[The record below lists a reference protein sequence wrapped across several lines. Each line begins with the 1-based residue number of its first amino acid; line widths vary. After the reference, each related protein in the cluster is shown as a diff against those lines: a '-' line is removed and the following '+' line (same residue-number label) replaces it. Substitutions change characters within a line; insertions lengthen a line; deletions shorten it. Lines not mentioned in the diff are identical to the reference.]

1 MKGFWTTWKQVFSR
15 KIVVSL
21 AILGILG
28 VVVAGRLVLQSHQ
41 LASTSGCSL
50 SMQENC
56 YTTSS
61 IQTVQ
66 PVYIHSQDGIQP
78 TATNTRTIT
87 KAAGGYPTPTPT
99 PRPRPTIQ
107 PTPRPTTP
115 APTTPTP
122 APGGSSVT
130 AMIQQVFGPYASSAL
145 HVAECESGLRANAY
159 NPTSIGG
166 SHAEGVF
173 QILYPSTWNTTSE
186 AGYSPYNAMANIRAA
201 YEIFSRDGYNWH
213 EWSCAP

>member
-15 KIVVSL
+15 KIVVSI

-41 LASTSGCSL
+41 LASTSSCSL

-61 IQTVQ
+61 IQT
-66 PVYIHSQDGIQP
+66 IQP
-78 TATNTRTIT
+78 AYIQSQGATQPATTNTKSIT
-87 KAAGGYPTPTPT
+87 KAGGGYPTPTPT
-99 PRPRPTIQ
+99 PRPKPTMQ
-107 PTPRPTTP
+107 PTPK
-115 APTTPTP
+115 PTTPTP
-122 APGGSSVT
+122 VPGGSSSVA
-130 AMIQQVFGPYASSAL
+130 AMIRQVFGPYASSAL
-145 HVAECESGLRANAY
+145 HVAQCESGLRADAY